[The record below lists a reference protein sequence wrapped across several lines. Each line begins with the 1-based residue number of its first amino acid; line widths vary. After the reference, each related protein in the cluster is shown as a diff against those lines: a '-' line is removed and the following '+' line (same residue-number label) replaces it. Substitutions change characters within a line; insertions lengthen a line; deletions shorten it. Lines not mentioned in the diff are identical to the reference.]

1 MRNASPRQPSSGR
14 DQGVARRA
22 NARRANFS
30 MRDRFDGW
38 RAHHRESSRDAL
50 RRLWR
55 RPLGT
60 LLTLFTLGIALA
72 LPAGLSML
80 VQNIHSVTGDWG
92 SRAHLSV
99 FLDQGASDA
108 ARQKLLAEWRQHAG
122 IDSVKLITPEQAL
135 ADYRAQSSSD
145 DILAALPDNPLPAV
159 LVVYPASQQPAKL
172 AVLKQ
177 QLAAAAGVDKVVFDM
192 AWIRKLHAFVQL
204 AQRLIQ
210 ALTLALG
217 AGIIL
222 VINNTLQL
230 AIESRRDEI
239 IVMKTVGGTNS
250 FVRRPFLYS
259 GFWYGVGGGLVALI
273 LIALVFAFV
282 GQPASELLS
291 LYGSAKAVSG
301 LPLGDALLLPLLA
314 GLLGLLGAFLAVSR
328 HIDTMEPHQ
337 F

>member
-1 MRNASPRQPSSGR
+1 MRNASPQQPNTG
-14 DQGVARRA
+14 GEPAAARRP
-22 NARRANFS
+22 NARRSNFS
-30 MRDRFDGW
+30 RRDRFDGW
-38 RAHHRESSRDAL
+38 LAHHRESSRDAL
-50 RRLWR
+50 RRLWQ
-55 RPLGT
+55 RPFGT

-92 SRAHLSV
+92 GRAHLSV
-99 FLDQGASDA
+99 FLDQDA
-108 ARQKLLAEWRQHAG
+108 ATATQQKLLNEWRQQDG
-122 IDSVKLITPEQAL
+122 IDKVELITPEQAL
-135 ADYRAQSSSD
+135 ADYRAQADSK
-145 DILAALPDNPLPAV
+145 DILAALPGNPLPAV
-159 LVVYPASQQPAKL
+159 LVVYPSSQRPAKL
-172 AVLKQ
+172 TALKQ
-177 QLAAAAGVDKVVFDM
+177 RLAASAGVDKVVFDV
-192 AWIRKLHAFVQL
+192 AWIRKLQAFVQL

-259 GFWYGVGGGLVALI
+259 GFWYGVGGGIVALV
-273 LIALVFAFV
+273 LVVIAYAFV
-282 GQPASELLS
+282 GQPATELLS
-291 LYGSAKAVSG
+291 LYGSSKAVSG

-314 GLLGLLGAFLAVSR
+314 GFLGLLGAFLAVSR
-328 HIDTMEPHQ
+328 HIDNLEPQQ